1 MDENES
7 LLAVASSDQEALS
20 LCLALGTLQAI
31 RSGAWPV
38 EAGIW
43 TIARP
48 VFRSPLESLDIP
60 DEVLKVFQHA
70 DELSAL
76 LELAG
81 REAVDRKIDEWIA
94 VLQARLASLPEQCWY
109 AKWQA
114 E

>member
-1 MDENES
+1 MEEND
-7 LLAVASSDQEALS
+7 LLLSVALHDQEAFS

-48 VFRSPLESLDIP
+48 VFRSPLEHLGIP
-60 DEVLKVFQHA
+60 NDVMKVFRHA

-81 REAVDRKIDEWIA
+81 RETVDRKLDEWIA
-94 VLQARLASLPEQCWY
+94 VLLARLADLQGQGWY
-109 AKWQA
+109 ARWRT